1 MSTFELNEA
10 KEKTELSKPSGQVG
24 LSSAVL
30 LHNARWFTQIRWIV
44 VSVFI
49 MMGMAGYLLP
59 ESMKRLGLIIPFRWL
74 WILAGVL
81 IIANAIFCF
90 LVFHFKEDY
99 PSRSIK
105 ANIWLQIGVDLIV
118 VTVLVHLVGSTDT
131 FISFTY
137 LFHIA
142 LACIFFPPKE
152 SLLVTLMA
160 VVLYLACVALETA
173 GLWLAPGILIRSQAA
188 ESGYPSL
195 RIIIAGSA
203 VFVWL
208 ITWYFIS
215 SLSEAVRKRDQQL
228 SSANERLI
236 KADEEKNRQV
246 LLTTHDLK
254 APFAGIESNIEVLK
268 YQFWDEVSE
277 PVRTIINRIDLR
289 SQTLRERIRDILIL
303 GDLKTQVLMPEQFV
317 PIDLKSV
324 MEDVLDDLGEKAK
337 ARGISL
343 DIQVPST
350 TVLGNMKEYAILFSN
365 LLANAIF
372 YSHEGGKVEVS
383 YKNNSDGVILSVS
396 DHGIGIRD
404 EALLHIFEEY
414 FRTREAAKFNRS
426 STGLGLAIVREI
438 ARNFGLKIRV
448 TSEMGK
454 GTTFEVT
461 FPKMKQ
467 KLNRGV

>member
-49 MMGMAGYLLP
+49 MMGMVGYLLP

-90 LVFHFKEDY
+90 LVFHFKDDY

-173 GLWLAPGILIRSQAA
+173 GLWLAPGILIWSQAA

-228 SSANERLI
+228 SSSR
-236 KADEEKNRQV
+236 
-246 LLTTHDLK
+246 
-254 APFAGIESNIEVLK
+254 P
-268 YQFWDEVSE
+268 
-277 PVRTIINRIDLR
+277 
-289 SQTLRERIRDILIL
+289 IR
-303 GDLKTQVLMPEQFV
+303 K
-317 PIDLKSV
+317 
-324 MEDVLDDLGEKAK
+324 
-337 ARGISL
+337 
-343 DIQVPST
+343 
-350 TVLGNMKEYAILFSN
+350 
-365 LLANAIF
+365 
-372 YSHEGGKVEVS
+372 
-383 YKNNSDGVILSVS
+383 
-396 DHGIGIRD
+396 
-404 EALLHIFEEY
+404 
-414 FRTREAAKFNRS
+414 
-426 STGLGLAIVREI
+426 
-438 ARNFGLKIRV
+438 
-448 TSEMGK
+448 
-454 GTTFEVT
+454 
-461 FPKMKQ
+461 
-467 KLNRGV
+467 

>member
-1 MSTFELNEA
+1 MT
-10 KEKTELSKPSGQVG
+10 
-24 LSSAVL
+24 
-30 LHNARWFTQIRWIV
+30 
-44 VSVFI
+44 
-49 MMGMAGYLLP
+49 
-59 ESMKRLGLIIPFRWL
+59 
-74 WILAGVL
+74 
-81 IIANAIFCF
+81 
-90 LVFHFKEDY
+90 
-99 PSRSIK
+99 
-105 ANIWLQIGVDLIV
+105 
-118 VTVLVHLVGSTDT
+118 
-131 FISFTY
+131 
-137 LFHIA
+137 
-142 LACIFFPPKE
+142 
-152 SLLVTLMA
+152 
-160 VVLYLACVALETA
+160 
-173 GLWLAPGILIRSQAA
+173 
-188 ESGYPSL
+188 
-195 RIIIAGSA
+195 
-203 VFVWL
+203 
-208 ITWYFIS
+208 
-215 SLSEAVRKRDQQL
+215 
-228 SSANERLI
+228 
-236 KADEEKNRQV
+236 RQV

-303 GDLKTQVLMPEQFV
+303 GDLKTQVLMPAQFV